1 MLERR
6 LNLLGMYNLH
16 RNWGHW
22 LHGTDLLHL
31 WHEDERQNSK
41 VEIRLTEGDF
51 LERNRHEVR
60 LSLLN

>member
-6 LNLLGMYNLH
+6 LNLLGMYNSH